1 MLSGKVAIVTGAS
14 RGIGRETALTLA
26 GYGATVIVNYCG
38 SKDKAE
44 AVVEEITAAG
54 GTAKAYQG
62 DVSDFDV
69 AKEMITSVKKEFGS
83 IDILVNNAGITKDNL
98 IMKMSEEEFDKV
110 IEVNLKGAFNCMKH
124 VSRIMLKQRY
134 GHIINM
140 SSVSGVM
147 GNAGQVNYCASK
159 AGIIG
164 MTKSLA
170 RELGS
175 RGITVNAIAPGFIE
189 TEMTDVLSEDV
200 KENLLGS
207 IPLKRMGQT
216 KDIAETV
223 AFLASDKAAYI
234 TGQTISVYEEHETC
248 RCNWYGCD
256 HTDRKQR
263 GRILE
268 WNQRAEDR
276 ICTDYIF

>member
-1 MLSGKVAIVTGAS
+1 MLSGKIAIVTGAS
-14 RGIGRETALTLA
+14 RGIGRDVALTLA

-38 SKDKAE
+38 SKEKAE
-44 AVVEEITAAG
+44 QVVADIEAAG

-62 DVSDFDV
+62 DVSKFDV
-69 AKEMITSVKKEFGS
+69 AKDMMTSVKKEFGS

-98 IMKMSEEEFDKV
+98 VLKMSEEEFDQV
-110 IEVNLKGAFNCMKH
+110 IEVNLKGTFNCMKH
-124 VSRIMLKQRY
+124 VSRIMLKQRA

-147 GNAGQVNYCASK
+147 GNPGQINYCASK
-159 AGIIG
+159 AGVIG

-175 RGITVNAIAPGFIE
+175 RGITVNAVAPGYIQ
-189 TEMTDVLSEDV
+189 TEMTEVLSEDV
-200 KENLLGS
+200 KES
-207 IPLKRMGQT
+207 ILNTVPLKRMGTT

-234 TGQTISVYEEHETC
+234 TGQTISVD
-248 RCNWYGCD
+248 G
-256 HTDRKQR
+256 
-263 GRILE
+263 GMGM
-268 WNQRAEDR
+268 
-276 ICTDYIF
+276 

>member
-1 MLSGKVAIVTGAS
+1 MINYASSAAGAESVA
-14 RGIGRETALTLA
+14 
-26 GYGATVIVNYCG
+26 
-38 SKDKAE
+38 
-44 AVVEEITAAG
+44 EEIRAMGSEAMTY
-54 GTAKAYQG
+54 KC
-62 DVSDFDV
+62 DVSDADAV
-69 AKEMITSVKKEFGS
+69 QKMITDVMEQYGR
-83 IDILVNNAGITKDNL
+83 IDILVNNAGITKDGL
-98 IMKMSEEEFDKV
+98 MLKMTEADFMAVLD
-110 IEVNLKGAFNCMKH
+110 INLKGAFNCMKH
-124 VSRIMLKQRY
+124 VSRIMLKQRS

-234 TGQTISVYEEHETC
+234 TGQTISVD
-248 RCNWYGCD
+248 G
-256 HTDRKQR
+256 
-263 GRILE
+263 GMGM
-268 WNQRAEDR
+268 
-276 ICTDYIF
+276 